1 MITGVDILRIIRES
15 DIDIDTEALD
25 HRRPLH
31 EQQIDSL
38 DMMTILF
45 EVEKRFSVSIAEAD
59 IENDLL
65 ASIDQI
71 VQYVNARAA

>member
-15 DIDIDTEALD
+15 DIGIDTEALD